1 MKKER
6 RVLQSIKKESKKER
20 IMEERKKSLSGD
32 NGKKKREL
40 PRSIK
45 K

>member
-1 MKKER
+1 
-6 RVLQSIKKESKKER
+6 LQSIKKESKKER
-20 IMEERKKSLSGD
+20 IMQRLMEERKKSLAGD
-32 NGKKKREL
+32 NGNKKREL